1 MKIFPTFQEL
11 INHMLIA
18 VIFILSLLIGLWY
31 YMIQMP
37 NVSFQGSASPLNP
50 IEKELL
56 ENLKSHITHLAKE
69 PQGRNIFIANTL
81 SPSMF
86 YIIEQ
91 FRSYGYQTALQEY
104 EVDGKTFANIEV
116 ELLGQDKPEE
126 ILLIGAHYDSISGSP
141 GANDNAS
148 GVAGTLE
155 IARLFHGQSLS
166 RTLRLVTFVNEEP
179 PFFQTEAMGSLVYAN
194 RAAAKNEK
202 IVGMITLETIGYFSE
217 EPGSQQYPPPF

>member
-1 MKIFPTFQEL
+1 MKIFPTFQEFL
-11 INHMLIA
+11 NHMLIT
-18 VIFILSLLIGLWY
+18 VIFMIILLVSLWY

-37 NVSFQGSASPLNP
+37 NVSPASPLNS

-56 ENLKSHITHLAKE
+56 ENLKSHITHLATE
-69 PQGRNIFIANTL
+69 PQGRNSFITNTL
-81 SPSMF
+81 SPSMC

-91 FRSYGYQTALQEY
+91 FRSYGYQAALQEY
-104 EVDGKTFANIEV
+104 EVDSKTFANIEV

-155 IARLFHGQSLS
+155 IARLLHGQPLS
-166 RTLRLVTFVNEEP
+166 PEVTP
-179 PFFQTEAMGSLVYAN
+179 
-194 RAAAKNEK
+194 
-202 IVGMITLETIGYFSE
+202 
-217 EPGSQQYPPPF
+217 